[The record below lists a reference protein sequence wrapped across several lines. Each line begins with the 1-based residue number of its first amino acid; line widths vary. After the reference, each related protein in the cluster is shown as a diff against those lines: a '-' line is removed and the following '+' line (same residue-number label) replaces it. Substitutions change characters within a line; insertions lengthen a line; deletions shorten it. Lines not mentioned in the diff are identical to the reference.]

1 MAVFVPSTPSICVGW
16 HGGGYG
22 VSVIAV
28 ASVTFAARGTPS
40 DNSQHGRPPNQ
51 ASGEDFTR
59 RCNWHCIIERIG
71 RRGGPCEA
79 GTGLCSTAASGGCRV
94 YLDRMLHRGQRWG
107 HLGE

>member
-1 MAVFVPSTPSICVGW
+1 MAVFVPFTPSICVGV

-22 VSVIAV
+22 ESVIAV
-28 ASVTFAARGTPS
+28 ASVAFAARGTLAEC
-40 DNSQHGRPPNQ
+40 SQHGRGPNQ
-51 ASGEDFTR
+51 ASGEYFTR
-59 RCNWHCIIERIG
+59 RCNCHCIEWIG